1 MKRPLPY
8 PYHFNFGTSRT
19 QEHIKPRLITSIWKR
34 AHNLPPNK
42 RTCSRKEIN
51 ALQADEDII
60 PHCNPT
66 NKQPH
71 NAPIKQEDHTGEIIP
86 FNRTSRNAVCL
97 IWTTNKQKGLLFAL
111 YRIIRTQAAQ
121 HTTKETRRAHTANK

>member
-1 MKRPLPY
+1 MKRRLLY

-19 QEHIKPRLITSIWKR
+19 QGQNHALLLHIWTR

-60 PHCNPT
+60 PYSEQT
-66 NKQPH
+66 IIIDQTT
-71 NAPIKQEDHTGEIIP
+71 QEETIP
-86 FNRTSRNAVCL
+86 FNMDE
-97 IWTTNKQKGLLFAL
+97 QKRPLPYIDGLQQERA
-111 YRIIRTQAAQ
+111 IICPIS
-121 HTTKETRRAHTANK
+121 HYKETSGTTYHQ